1 MRVYGGSCGD
11 LGNMGNIGRYFKLIG
26 VFAKY
31 SLMSALE
38 YRINFIT
45 GMTVEMGWMIIKLL
59 YVAIIYKAGTS
70 IGILTPDHILLFIGT
85 YVLMTGIYMLYFG
98 NFCSIPGMVQQG
110 ELDLYLVKPVS
121 LQFLVTMRRLE
132 FAYLLPN
139 LAAGVSMIMTGWS
152 LAGLPVNAL
161 SIAGFL
167 FYLIC
172 GCLLTYSLFLLPY
185 ILGFWII
192 SVGGISDISNAL
204 WDFNNMP
211 SMIYGKWF
219 RRIGTYIL
227 PVFVI
232 TNFPGLF
239 LMGELSAFACVWGA
253 VAPVLFFA
261 LSRTL
266 WKISLKRYSSA
277 SS

>member
-1 MRVYGGSCGD
+1 MK
-11 LGNMGNIGRYFKLIG
+11 NIGRYCRLMG

-59 YVAIIYKAGTS
+59 YVAIIYKAGTN

-85 YVLMTGIYMLYFG
+85 YVLMTGVYMLYFG

-110 ELDLYLVKPVS
+110 ELDLYMIKPVS

-139 LAAGVSMIMTGWS
+139 LIAGIVMIVTGWR
-152 LAGLPVNAL
+152 LAGLPVGVTE
-161 SIAGFL
+161 IAGFL
-167 FYLIC
+167 FYLFC

-185 ILGFWII
+185 VLSFWIV

-211 SMIYGKWF
+211 SLIYGKWF
-219 RRIGTYIL
+219 RRLGTYIL
-227 PVFVI
+227 PFFVI

-239 LMGELSAFACVWGA
+239 LMGELSLWACVWGA
-253 VAPVLFFA
+253 GAPVLFFVLA
-261 LSRTL
+261 RLF
-266 WKISLKRYSSA
+266 WKASLKRYSSA

>member
-1 MRVYGGSCGD
+1 MEVEKVKR
-11 LGNMGNIGRYFKLIG
+11 IGRYFRLLG

-45 GMTVEMGWMIIKLL
+45 GMTVEVGWMLIKLL
-59 YVAIIYKAGTS
+59 YVAIIYKAGTN
-70 IGILTPDHILLFIGT
+70 IGILTPDHILLFVGT
-85 YVLMTGIYMLYFG
+85 YMLMTGFYMLYFG
-98 NFCSIPGMVQQG
+98 NFASLPGMVQQG
-110 ELDLYLVKPVS
+110 ELDLYIVKPVS
-121 LQFLVTMRRLE
+121 LQFLVTLRRLD
-132 FAYLLPN
+132 FAYLLPE
-139 LAAGVSMIMTGWS
+139 LTAGVIMIVTGWR
-152 LAGLPVNAL
+152 LAGLPAGILPV
-161 SIAGFL
+161 AGFV
-167 FYLIC
+167 FYLVC

-185 ILGFWII
+185 ILSFWIV

-211 SMIYGKWF
+211 SLIYGKWF

-239 LMGELSAFACVWGA
+239 LMGELSPWACVWG
-253 VAPVLFFA
+253 VGAPALFFA
-261 LSRTL
+261 LTRAF
-266 WKISLKRYSSA
+266 WKASLKRYSSA

>member
-1 MRVYGGSCGD
+1 MAK
-11 LGNMGNIGRYFKLIG
+11 IGRYCKLMG

-45 GMTVEMGWMIIKLL
+45 GMTVEMGWMIIKLM
-59 YVAIIYKAGTS
+59 YVAIIYKAGTN

-98 NFCSIPGMVQQG
+98 NFWAIPEMIQQG
-110 ELDLYLVKPVS
+110 DLDLYLVKPVS

-132 FAYLLPN
+132 FAFLLPN
-139 LAAGVSMIMTGWS
+139 LAAGVFMIVTGWQR
-152 LAGLPVNAL
+152 AGLPVSAVA
-161 SIAGFL
+161 IGGFL
-167 FYLIC
+167 FYLVC
-172 GCLLTYSLFLLPY
+172 GCLLTYSLFLGPY

-192 SVGGISDISNAL
+192 SVGGISDIGNAL

-219 RRIGTYIL
+219 RRVGTYIL
-227 PVFVI
+227 PIFVI

-239 LMGELSAFACVWGA
+239 LMGELSPFACVWGA
-253 VAPVLFFA
+253 AAPALFFV
-261 LSRTL
+261 LVRIF

>member
-1 MRVYGGSCGD
+1 MK
-11 LGNMGNIGRYFKLIG
+11 RYFKLTG
-26 VFAKY
+26 LFAKY

-45 GMTVEMGWMIIKLL
+45 GVTVEMGWMIIKLL
-59 YVAIIYKAGTS
+59 YVTIIYKAGTN
-70 IGILTPDHILLFIGT
+70 IGILTPNHILLFVGT
-85 YVLMTGIYMLYFG
+85 YVLMTGIYMLYYG
-98 NFCSIPGMVQQG
+98 NFWAIPGMVRQG
-110 ELDLYLVKPVS
+110 ELDLYIVKPVS
-121 LQFLVTMRRLE
+121 LQFLVTMRRLD

-139 LAAGVSMIMTGWS
+139 FIAGVVMIAAGWH
-152 LAGLPVNAL
+152 LAGLPADFL
-161 SIAGFL
+161 SVAGFL
-167 FYLIC
+167 FYLAC

-185 ILGFWII
+185 LLSFWIL
-192 SVGGISDISNAL
+192 SVGGISDISSAL

-211 SMIYGKWF
+211 SYLYGKWF

-227 PVFVI
+227 PIFVI

-239 LMGELSAFACVWGA
+239 LMGELTPFACVWGA
-253 VAPVLFFA
+253 AAPLLFFS
-261 LSRTL
+261 LSRIL

>member
-1 MRVYGGSCGD
+1 MRKFT
-11 LGNMGNIGRYFKLIG
+11 RYFKLVG
-26 VFAKY
+26 VLAKY

-70 IGILTPDHILLFIGT
+70 IGILTPDHILLFVGT

-121 LQFLVTMRRLE
+121 LQFLVTMRRIE
-132 FAYLLPN
+132 FAFLLPN
-139 LAAGVSMIMTGWS
+139 LVAGVSMIVPGWR
-152 LAGLPVNAL
+152 LAGLPVGL
-161 SIAGFL
+161 VPIAGFL
-167 FYLIC
+167 FYLAC

-192 SVGGISDISNAL
+192 SVGGISDISAAL

-211 SMIYGKWF
+211 SMIYGKRF
-219 RRIGTYIL
+219 RQIGTYIL

-239 LMGELSAFACVWGA
+239 LMGELSPFACIWGA
-253 VAPVLFFA
+253 GAPVLFFV
-261 LSRTL
+261 LSRAF
-266 WKISLKRYSSA
+266 WKVSMKRYSSA

>member
-1 MRVYGGSCGD
+1 MRQ
-11 LGNMGNIGRYFKLIG
+11 IGRYCRLMG

-31 SLMSALE
+31 SLMAALE

-45 GMTVEMGWMIIKLL
+45 GMTVEMGWMVIKLL

-70 IGILTPDHILLFIGT
+70 IGILTPDHILLFVGT
-85 YVLMTGIYMLYFG
+85 YVFMTGVYMLYYG
-98 NFCSIPGMVQQG
+98 NFCSLPGMIQQG

-139 LAAGVSMIMTGWS
+139 FVAGTIMIVIGWR
-152 LAGLPVNAL
+152 LAGLPADPL
-161 SIAGFL
+161 SVAGFL
-167 FYLIC
+167 FFMVC
-172 GCLLTYSLFLLPY
+172 GCLLTYSIFLLPY
-185 ILGFWII
+185 LLSFWII
-192 SVGGISDISNAL
+192 SLGGITDISNAL

-211 SMIYGKWF
+211 SLIYGKRM
-219 RRIGTYIL
+219 RRLGTYVL

-239 LMGELSAFACVWGA
+239 LMGELTAGACVWGA
-253 VAPVLFFA
+253 AAPVLFFLIA
-261 LSRTL
+261 RWL

>member
-161 SIAGFL
+161 SIAGFI
-167 FYLIC
+167 F
-172 GCLLTYSLFLLPY
+172 
-185 ILGFWII
+185 
-192 SVGGISDISNAL
+192 
-204 WDFNNMP
+204 
-211 SMIYGKWF
+211 
-219 RRIGTYIL
+219 
-227 PVFVI
+227 
-232 TNFPGLF
+232 
-239 LMGELSAFACVWGA
+239 
-253 VAPVLFFA
+253 
-261 LSRTL
+261 
-266 WKISLKRYSSA
+266 
-277 SS
+277 